1 MTTRTPIASKRWLL
15 SWAVE
20 HLRITRRPPRLRH
33 LHLAR
38 ILHLGGADAGVA
50 ALSTAAAPEYE
61 AALHRLG
68 GDVEGVSLRVRKL
81 LLTAALTAP
90 TRS

>member
-1 MTTRTPIASKRWLL
+1 MTRTIPIASKRWLL

-20 HLRITRRPPRLRH
+20 HLRITCRPPRLRH

-38 ILHLGGADAGVA
+38 CLRLGGADAGVA
-50 ALSTAAAPEYE
+50 ALSTAAAAEYE
-61 AALHRLG
+61 VELQRLG
-68 GDVEGVSLRVRKL
+68 GDVVAVSLRVRKL

-90 TRS
+90 ARS

>member
-1 MTTRTPIASKRWLL
+1 MTHRTPIASRRWLL

-38 ILHLGGADAGVA
+38 CLRLGGADADVA
-50 ALSTAAAPEYE
+50 ALSTAATAEYE
-61 AALHRLG
+61 VELQRLG
-68 GDVEGVSLRVRKL
+68 GDVEAVALRVRKL
-81 LLTAALTAP
+81 ILTAALTAA
-90 TRS
+90 RS